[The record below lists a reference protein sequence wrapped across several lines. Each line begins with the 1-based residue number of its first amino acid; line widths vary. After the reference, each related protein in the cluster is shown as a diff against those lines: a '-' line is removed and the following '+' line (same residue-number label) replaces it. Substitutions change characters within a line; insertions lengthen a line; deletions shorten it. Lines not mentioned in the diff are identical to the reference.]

1 MKGTVQNYL
10 GNGLVWH
17 FEDISFNKIYSSVSP
32 EKVINCYTKKK
43 LIKKV
48 EIMQNKIV
56 KKVETAKVVTAQR
69 NKIHLFVNK
78 KNIYIVKL

>member
-32 EKVINCYTKKK
+32 EKVINCYTKK
-43 LIKKV
+43 
-48 EIMQNKIV
+48 N
-56 KKVETAKVVTAQR
+56 
-69 NKIHLFVNK
+69 
-78 KNIYIVKL
+78 

>member
-1 MKGTVQNYL
+1 
-10 GNGLVWH
+10 
-17 FEDISFNKIYSSVSP
+17 
-32 EKVINCYTKKK
+32 
-43 LIKKV
+43 
-48 EIMQNKIV
+48 MQNKIV